1 MTGVSSLDDLLEK
14 FSGQKSS
21 KRELESEV
29 KEAEARLAAAK
40 KVLQKR
46 EKEFQELKSAGAG
59 LAELSW
65 DTTDK

>member
-1 MTGVSSLDDLLEK
+1 MDDMLDK
-14 FSGQKSS
+14 FSGQKTN

-40 KVLQKR
+40 KVMQKR
-46 EKEFQELKSAGAG
+46 EKEFQDLKSAGAG
-59 LAELSW
+59 LAELSR